1 MRMVLCNAIDP
12 VRRTFTMYTNRES
25 RKGRVEWTPDEACD
39 AYFASRPLEARLG
52 AWASRQSE
60 PAPSRAAL
68 LTELAAVADRFDAR
82 EETDV
87 VPRPPFWGG
96 FTLVAGEPHSQGA
109 RNADSAL
116 IHEEKLLEST
126 ALRPRPAFFRSL
138 LGLGDRLHPAA
149 GASRLRVGD

>member
-60 PAPSRAAL
+60 PVPSRAAL

-96 FTLVAGEPHSQGA
+96 FTLVADSVELWVSRRGRIHDRAVWRRSGE
-109 RNADSAL
+109 
-116 IHEEKLLEST
+116 
-126 ALRPRPAFFRSL
+126 
-138 LGLGDRLHPAA
+138 GLDWEITRLQP
-149 GASRLRVGD
+149 